1 MRSFKSI
8 ESTATII
15 HPFLFDKWFASS
27 QHCVSIFHTRVLSAT
42 EKGFHSS
49 FSTKSKFRSQF
60 FLLLKNCRIFFIE
73 LTTKVSKSSNLF
85 ESIVKL
91 FMCIKLFEISCRNRI
106 KRSEGYNPGLAI
118 GVLFMIHYY
127 LISCSQEQC
136 FVDLMGFRKT
146 RLRAFISIQQIY
158 IGFIFK

>member
-1 MRSFKSI
+1 MKKDKTIARVHCHKCIFSI
-8 ESTATII
+8 DNCEFQTTLCTCAVLNQLNLPRQSSIHFYSTNGLLRHSIVLVFFIHESWV
-15 HPFLFDKWFASS
+15 LLKKG
-27 QHCVSIFHTRVLSAT
+27 SIR
-42 EKGFHSS
+42 
-49 FSTKSKFRSQF
+49 RSQRNRNLDLNF
-60 FLLLKNCRIFFIE
+60 FCYWKIVEFFSIE

-127 LISCSQEQC
+127 LISCS
-136 FVDLMGFRKT
+136 
-146 RLRAFISIQQIY
+146 
-158 IGFIFK
+158 